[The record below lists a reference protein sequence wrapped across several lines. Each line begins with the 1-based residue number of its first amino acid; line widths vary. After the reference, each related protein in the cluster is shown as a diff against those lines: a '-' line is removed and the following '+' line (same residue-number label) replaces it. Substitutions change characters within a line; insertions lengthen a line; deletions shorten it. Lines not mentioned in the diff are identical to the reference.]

1 MGLNDK
7 LKLAATSDVVE
18 NLLQEGIGF
27 KEASPKTKR
36 RWKLVAVRRL
46 KEIQASKE
54 TKAVSEKKAEK
65 IPRSK
70 KLTA

>member
-7 LKLAATSDVVE
+7 LKLAATEKVVE
-18 NLLQEGIGF
+18 NLLLESIGF

>member
-7 LKLAATSDVVE
+7 LKLAATEKVVE

-65 IPRSK
+65 VPRSQ

>member
-27 KEASPKTKR
+27 KEASPKTQR
-36 RWKLVAVRRL
+36 RWKSVAVRRL

-54 TKAVSEKKAEK
+54 TKAISEKKSEK
-65 IPRSK
+65 ISRSK
-70 KLTA
+70 KLNA

>member
-36 RWKLVAVRRL
+36 RWKSVAVRRL

-54 TKAVSEKKAEK
+54 TKVISEKKAEK
-65 IPRSK
+65 TYRSK
-70 KLTA
+70 KLNA

>member
-7 LKLAATSDVVE
+7 LKLAATEKVVE

-36 RWKLVAVRRL
+36 RWRSVAVRRL

-54 TKAVSEKKAEK
+54 TKVVSEKKTEK
-65 IPRSK
+65 PIRAK
-70 KLTA
+70 K